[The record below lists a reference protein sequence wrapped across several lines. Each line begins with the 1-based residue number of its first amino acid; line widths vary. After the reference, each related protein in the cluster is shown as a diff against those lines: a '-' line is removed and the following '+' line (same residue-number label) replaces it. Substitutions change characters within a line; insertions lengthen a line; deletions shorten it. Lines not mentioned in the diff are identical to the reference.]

1 MALQRTK
8 CYVCGLPMFFD
19 PRTVPGRVVKARCCS
34 PKRPRMQVRIQES
47 PPLPSVYTNGIE
59 PIEV

>member
-1 MALQRTK
+1 
-8 CYVCGLPMFFD
+8 MFFD